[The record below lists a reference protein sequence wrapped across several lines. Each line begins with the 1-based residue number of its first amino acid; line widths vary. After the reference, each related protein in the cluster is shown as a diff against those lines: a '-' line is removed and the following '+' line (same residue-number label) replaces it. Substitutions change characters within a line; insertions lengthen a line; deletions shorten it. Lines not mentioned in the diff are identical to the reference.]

1 VTFSIGASL
10 VALFIHIL
18 SLQGIHQLTQKEY
31 FALDG
36 RGLDLLKEENQ

>member
-1 VTFSIGASL
+1 MTFSVGASP
-10 VALFIHIL
+10 VSLFIYIFY
-18 SLQGIHQLTQKEY
+18 LQGIHQLTQKEY